1 MIPPTLR
8 SSPRWI
14 LLIETLLL
22 IALCALLARW
32 AATLLT
38 GSPLPVP
45 PTVSSPVPQNNTANG
60 LMSTARLFG
69 SYPAGT
75 LSENVQV
82 VGVIADTVH
91 QTGNG
96 SVLISVDGRPA
107 KAYQIGD
114 NVEGRRL
121 AAIRSDAI
129 EMEVNGV
136 RQSYRLPVRPVQSTS
151 GISISPGNTN

>member
-1 MIPPTLR
+1 MIQSTLR
-8 SSPRWI
+8 ASPRWI
-14 LLIETLLL
+14 LLIEALLL

-32 AATLLT
+32 AATLLA

-45 PTVSSPVPQNNTANG
+45 PTVSSPVLQN
-60 LMSTARLFG
+60 STATGLISTSRLFG

-91 QTGNG
+91 QNGNG

-107 KAYQIGD
+107 KAYQIGN

-121 AAIRSDAI
+121 VGIRSDAI

-136 RQSYRLPVRPVQSTS
+136 RQSYRLPVRPVQPAP
-151 GISISPGNTN
+151 GISISPSNPN

>member
-1 MIPPTLR
+1 MIQSILR
-8 SSPRWI
+8 PGPRWI
-14 LLIETLLL
+14 LLIEALLL

-45 PTVSSPVPQNNTANG
+45 PAVSLPASPDNAISG
-60 LMSTARLFG
+60 MLSTARLFG

-82 VGVIADTVH
+82 LGVIADTVH
-91 QTGNG
+91 QTGHG
-96 SVLISVDGRPA
+96 SVLISIDGRPA

-114 NVEGRRL
+114 DVEGRRL
-121 AAIRSDAI
+121 VAIRSDAI
-129 EMEVNGV
+129 EMEANGA
-136 RQSYRLPVRPVQSTS
+136 RQSFRLPARPVQSAP
-151 GISISPGNTN
+151 GISLVPATPR